1 MRRLAY
7 RVISLLEQ
15 RNVQNAV
22 LCEES
27 LEKNHALYEYSM
39 NIRGKFPLK
48 SQKYILRECRVIVE
62 ARQQRTLYFQALT
75 ISQETVSVF
84 T

>member
-75 ISQETVSVF
+75 ISHETVSVF